1 LSWAVNLTPGLGTP
15 SLGSSL
21 VSWAISPSPF
31 EPSLKPS
38 QSYQARTEHKTK
50 STRERVNPLTTVLG
64 LKLCK
69 TKPAPTQLLQEV
81 S

>member
-31 EPSLKPS
+31 EPSL
-38 QSYQARTEHKTK
+38 RTGKGYPGRLWSIHPW
-50 STRERVNPLTTVLG
+50 RESKDDWT
-64 LKLCK
+64 
-69 TKPAPTQLLQEV
+69 
-81 S
+81 